1 MMNAWFKL
9 ASLVLLGFLG
19 LAMTSANAQSPQNR
33 SDADIEKLVREY
45 ILKNPEIIVEALQTL
60 ERRREEQLV
69 ANQQRQI
76 QANSDIL
83 LASEHQVVIGNPEGD
98 VTLIEFFDYNCG
110 FCRQT
115 LATVEQLIEQDPKI
129 KVILKEFPVLGPGSQ
144 EAARV
149 SIAAAK
155 IAPAKYK
162 DLHTRLLRARGQ
174 VNQRIALA
182 VSAELGIDTEKLE
195 GLMET
200 AQVEEAIGEVYQLA
214 TDLGINGTPSFI
226 IGNELIPGAVELD
239 VLQQKVSAMRECGKT
254 TCS

>member
-1 MMNAWFKL
+1 MKIAWLKL
-9 ASLVLLGFLG
+9 SVLVLVGFLSV
-19 LAMTSANAQSPQNR
+19 AMTNVHAQTVQNR
-33 SDADIEKLVREY
+33 TDADIEKLVRDY

-60 ERRREEQLV
+60 ERRREEQLA

-76 QANSDIL
+76 QANADIL
-83 LASEHQVVIGNPEGD
+83 HASDHHVVIGNPEGD

-115 LATVEQLIEQDPKI
+115 LATVEALIEQDPQI

-149 SIAAAK
+149 SIAASK
-155 IAPAKYK
+155 IAPEKYK
-162 DLHTRLLRARGQ
+162 ELHTQLLRAEGQ
-174 VNQRIALA
+174 VNERIALA
-182 VSAELGIDTEKLE
+182 LSANLGIDTDKLQS
-195 GLMET
+195 LSQT

-226 IGNELIPGAVELD
+226 IGNELIPGAVDLN
-239 VLQQKVSAMRECGKT
+239 VLQDKVSAMRECGKT
-254 TCS
+254 ACS

>member
-1 MMNAWFKL
+1 MKNAWLKL
-9 ASLVLLGFLG
+9 TRLVLFGFLCI
-19 LAMTSANAQSPQNR
+19 AMSNANAQTPQNR
-33 SDADIEKLVREY
+33 TDADIEKLVHDY

-60 ERRREEQLV
+60 ERRREEQLA
-69 ANQQRQI
+69 ANQRRQI
-76 QANSDIL
+76 QANAEILHSSD
-83 LASEHQVVIGNPEGD
+83 HQVVIGNPEGD

-115 LATVEQLIEQDPKI
+115 LATVEALIEQDPKI

-149 SIAAAK
+149 SIAAGK

-162 DLHTRLLRARGQ
+162 DLHVRLLQAQGQ
-174 VNQRIALA
+174 VNERIALA
-182 VSAELGIDTEKLE
+182 VSADLGIDTKKIESFIQ
-195 GLMET
+195 T
-200 AQVEEAIGEVYQLA
+200 PQADEAINEVYQLA

-239 VLQQKVSAMRECGKT
+239 VLQQKVSAMRACGKT
-254 TCS
+254 ACS